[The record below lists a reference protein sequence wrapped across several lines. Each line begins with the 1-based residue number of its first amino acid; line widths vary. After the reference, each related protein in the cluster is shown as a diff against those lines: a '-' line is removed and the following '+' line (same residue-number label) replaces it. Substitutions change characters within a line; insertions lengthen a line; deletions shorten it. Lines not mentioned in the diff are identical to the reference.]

1 MSYKT
6 ILVHVDNSKHCAMRV
21 AIAAKLAIAENAH
34 LVGGAMTG
42 VSRFLYR
49 DKTVFLEPEIKSLNE
64 CARKSLTAFDALASA
79 EGVLSYEHRLI
90 DDDIEGGLV
99 LQARYSDLVV
109 VGQIDLNERNPYL
122 VSDLPEYV
130 MLNSARPVL
139 VIPYAGQ
146 FDQVG
151 KNVMIA
157 WDGGFEATRAI
168 TAAIPLLKRADTV
181 TVALFNPGAQ
191 RDLRGEEPGADIAL
205 YLARHG
211 VNVDLV
217 HENTSL
223 DIGNAMLSLAAD
235 KGIDLIVM
243 GGYGH
248 TRFHEVLLGGVTKT
262 LLESMTVPVFMM
274 H

>member
-6 ILVHVDNSKHCAMRV
+6 ILVHVDNSKHCAMRI
-21 AIAAKLAIAENAH
+21 AIAAKFAIAENAH

-49 DKTVFLEPEIKSLNE
+49 DRAAYLEPEITSLNE
-64 CARKSLTAFDALASA
+64 CAKKSLTRFDAAASS

-109 VGQIDLNERNPYL
+109 VGQVDPDERDAYL
-122 VSDLPEYV
+122 VLDLPEYV

-139 VIPYAGQ
+139 VIPFAGS
-146 FDQVG
+146 FEQVG
-151 KNVMIA
+151 RNIMIA

-181 TVALFNPGAQ
+181 TVALFNPGTQ
-191 RDLRGEEPGADIAL
+191 HDLHGQEPGADISL

-217 HENTSL
+217 HENTTI
-223 DIGNAMLSLAAD
+223 DVGNAMLSLAAD
-235 KGIDLIVM
+235 KGTDLIVM

-248 TRFHEVLLGGVTKT
+248 TRFHETILGGVTKT
-262 LLESMTVPVFMM
+262 ILETMTVPVFMM

>member
-6 ILVHVDNSKHCAMRV
+6 ILVHIDNSKHCATRIV
-21 AIAAKLAIAENAH
+21 IASKIAIAESAH

-49 DKTVFLEPEIKSLNE
+49 DRSAFLEPEITSLND
-64 CARKSLTAFDALASA
+64 CARKSLAKFDALAA
-79 EGVLSYEHRLI
+79 GEGVLSYEHRLI

-99 LQARYSDLVV
+99 LQARYSDLVI
-109 VGQIDLNERNPYL
+109 VGQADPDERNPYL

-139 VIPYAGQ
+139 VIPYAGH
-146 FDQVG
+146 FEHVG
-151 KNVMIA
+151 ENIMIA

-168 TAAIPLLKRADTV
+168 TAAIPLLKRARSV
-181 TVALFNPGAQ
+181 TVALFNPSEQ

-211 VNVDLV
+211 INVDLV
-217 HENTSL
+217 HENTRL
-223 DIGNAMLSLAAD
+223 DVGNAMLSLAAD
-235 KGIDLIVM
+235 KGIDLIVT

-262 LLESMTVPVFMM
+262 LLETMTVPVLMM

>member
-6 ILVHVDNSKHCAMRV
+6 ILVHVDNSRHCAKRV

-49 DKTVFLEPEIKSLNE
+49 DRTAFLEPEITAMNE
-64 CARKSLTAFDALASA
+64 CAKKSLAQFDAAAGA

-109 VGQIDLNERNPYL
+109 VGQVDIDERNAYL
-122 VSDLPEYV
+122 VPDLPEYV

-139 VIPYAGQ
+139 VIPFAGE
-146 FDQVG
+146 FREVG
-151 KNVMIA
+151 KNVIIA

-168 TAAIPLLKRADTV
+168 TAALPLLKRADTV
-181 TVALFNPGAQ
+181 MVALFNPGSQ
-191 RDLRGEEPGADIAL
+191 RDLHGEEPGADISL

-217 HENTSL
+217 HENTSI

-235 KGIDLIVM
+235 KGTDLIVM

-248 TRFHEVLLGGVTKT
+248 TRFREVILGGVTKT
-262 LLESMTVPVFMM
+262 ILESMTVPVFMM